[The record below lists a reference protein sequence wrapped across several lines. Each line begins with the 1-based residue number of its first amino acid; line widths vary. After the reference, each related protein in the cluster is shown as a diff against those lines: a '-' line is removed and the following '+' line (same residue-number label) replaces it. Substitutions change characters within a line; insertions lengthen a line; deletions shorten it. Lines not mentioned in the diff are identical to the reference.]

1 MATTNKTNSS
11 GVATPSLPA
20 HSFSQ
25 GVATQLETFR
35 GGGNFLKLPK
45 GQPRVATS
53 RESIERKR
61 VKRVFECA
69 RPV

>member
-45 GQPRVATS
+45 GQPRVATPERERES
-53 RESIERKR
+53 RESSS
-61 VKRVFECA
+61 VLDQFDS
-69 RPV
+69 

>member
-11 GVATPSLPA
+11 GVATPSLSA

-45 GQPRVATS
+45 GQPRVATP

-61 VKRVFECA
+61 VKRDFECA